1 MPRLRRVDCHSPGIT
16 RRRCGRGFTYLEQG
30 KRISDPARLAR
41 IGALTIPP
49 AWADVWICSDELGHL
64 QAVGIDAAG
73 RKQYLYHPRWR
84 ERRDQ
89 EKFDRMLAFARSLP
103 TLRAVTAG
111 QISGDGLT
119 RERVLACAV
128 RLLDQGLMRIGGEE
142 YADEDGGYGLATLE
156 KRHVMIENGSV
167 MFDYAGKGGTRLV
180 QSFTDPEVGEIV
192 RALKR
197 RRGGGPSLLAYK
209 NAHWVIVRSDDI
221 NAHIKETAGAEFS
234 AKDFRTWHA
243 TVLAAIALAE
253 SEPGTSKAGRER
265 AIVHAI
271 EQAAERLGNT
281 PAVCRASYVD
291 PRLIDRFRANAT
303 IAAALTRIGR
313 RDRSKPATRQKIERA
328 VVALL
333 D

>member
-1 MPRLRRVDCHSPGIT
+1 VPRLRRVDCHSPGIT
-16 RRRCGRGFTYLEQG
+16 RRRCGRGFIYLERG
-30 KRISDPARLAR
+30 KRISDPGKLAR
-41 IGALTIPP
+41 IRALTIPP
-49 AWADVWICSDELGHL
+49 AWADVWVCSDEVGHL
-64 QAVGIDAAG
+64 QAVGTDAAG
-73 RKQYLYHPRWR
+73 RKQYLYHVRWR

-89 EKFDRMLAFARSLP
+89 EKFDRMLAFARSLA
-103 TLRAVTAG
+103 TLRVVTAE
-111 QISGDGLT
+111 QISGEGLT

-156 KRHVMIENGSV
+156 QRHVRIENGAV
-167 MFDYAGKGGTRLV
+167 LFDYAGKGGKHLV
-180 QSFTDPEVGEIV
+180 QSFTDPEVHEIV
-192 RALKR
+192 GALKR

-209 NAHWVIVRSDDI
+209 NAHWVTVRSDDI
-221 NAHIKETAGAEFS
+221 NAHLKEIAGAEFS

-253 SEPGTSKAGRER
+253 SPPGMSKAGRER
-265 AIVHAI
+265 AIVDAI

-281 PAVCRASYVD
+281 PAVCRASYID
-291 PRLIDRFRANAT
+291 PRLFERFRANDT
-303 IAAALTRIGR
+303 IARAVDRIGR
-313 RDRSKPATRQKIERA
+313 SDRSKPATRQKIERA